1 MGNTFLKNSDF
12 EKYRS
17 VNKQIKPIFEIL
29 HGLLAPNVVKLPKCS
44 LTPASHLFGFIM
56 KSDLVRVSNQQST
69 TKVVIQTY
77 RLQRLIKKRKREIQI
92 DGLITSIN
100 FYTTMFS
107 VELQI

>member
-1 MGNTFLKNSDF
+1 MENSDF

-29 HGLLAPNVVKLPKCS
+29 HGLLAPDVVKLPKYS

-77 RLQRLIKKRKREIQI
+77 RLQRLIKIEKRER
-92 DGLITSIN
+92 
-100 FYTTMFS
+100 
-107 VELQI
+107 EL

>member
-1 MGNTFLKNSDF
+1 MGNTFLENSDF

-29 HGLLAPNVVKLPKCS
+29 HGSLAPNVVKLPKYS
-44 LTPASHLFGFIM
+44 LAPVNHLFWFIM

-77 RLQRLIKKRKREIQI
+77 RLQRLIKIEKRERAL
-92 DGLITSIN
+92 D
-100 FYTTMFS
+100 
-107 VELQI
+107 